1 MFRLSGRP
9 ALFLSKSDRGRVD
22 VGMNRKRYDVFI
34 VMGYIHIYIY
44 IYIYIYKPLAE
55 ADVKPAYTQRNT
67 TQLVMPPH
75 N

>member
-1 MFRLSGRP
+1 M
-9 ALFLSKSDRGRVD
+9 SKSDRGRVD

-34 VMGYIHIYIY
+34 FMDC
-44 IYIYIYKPLAE
+44 IYIYKPLAE

-67 TQLVMPPH
+67 TQLVIPPH

>member
-34 VMGYIHIYIY
+34 FMDC
-44 IYIYIYKPLAE
+44 IYIYKPLAE

-67 TQLVMPPH
+67 TQLVIPPH